1 MWWAGRTRSLPT
13 QAIPH
18 PGTRGKTPAH
28 RVVHGRS
35 PAGHNSGVN
44 DDLSAVAALHEP
56 VRRALYEFV
65 AARGHAVGRNEAAEG
80 VGISRTLA
88 AFHLDK
94 LAEAGL
100 LEIGFMRLTD
110 ARPGPGGPRPAKVY
124 RRGRTPR
131 QVSLPARDYGQLA
144 ALLAEAVQGA
154 DAGDHAAAAARVAGE
169 RAHRPGGWL
178 DTLRAR
184 GYEPYE
190 QDGRVRL
197 RNCPFHQV
205 AEDEPLLVCTMN
217 LALCQGIA
225 GADATAELDPRPGEC
240 CVSFSKNNNR

>member
-1 MWWAGRTRSLPT
+1 MAVRHDALDRL
-13 QAIPH
+13 
-18 PGTRGKTPAH
+18 TRGRRRT
-28 RVVHGRS
+28 
-35 PAGHNSGVN
+35 GHNAWVN

-56 VRRALYEFV
+56 VRRALYEYV
-65 AARGHAVGRNEAAEG
+65 AARGRPVGRNEAAEG

-100 LEIGFMRLTD
+100 LETDFMRLTE
-110 ARPGPGGPRPAKVY
+110 ARPGPGGGRPAKVY
-124 RRGRTPR
+124 RRGRTPW

-144 ALLAEAVQGA
+144 GLLAEAVQGA
-154 DAGDHAAAAARVAGE
+154 GADDRAAAAARAAGD
-169 RAHRPGGWL
+169 RAHRPGRWL
-178 DTLRAR
+178 ETLRDR

-205 AEDEPLLVCTMN
+205 AEEEPLLVCTMN

-225 GADATAELDPRPGEC
+225 GPDATAELDPRPGEC
-240 CVSFSKNNNR
+240 CVALSKNNSH